1 VALSG
6 LLATATL
13 VLVEN
18 PVRNARSLRRSP
30 RRSLLAGGGLTAA
43 GICAAMVALL
53 LAPATVGRGT
63 AVAAPAVRVPARG
76 VHAHPSGRTP
86 DPRLERLRTLTAQVQ
101 GAVAASSEAR
111 AVPSNLR
118 PPLADAQQDTA
129 TPFQVGCMRPFPA
142 TDVPPCVFGD
152 PRGTATVA
160 LAGDSHAAAWFPAV
174 DPLAQRR
181 HWRLVVLSKAI
192 CPLLLDLPED
202 NPYLHRHYTEC
213 EQWRTAALA
222 RLAAARPALV
232 MLAMSR
238 RYTPNHGFAA
248 YDRSWLA
255 ALRRTVTRL
264 RALGSAVLV
273 LGPVPDPRTWAPT
286 CLSDHLDAAT
296 ACAPSRSAA
305 VNASGVAAEAAEVTA
320 AGGHYA
326 DVTDLFCTATRCP
339 LIVGND
345 LVYRDD
351 NHVTVEYAAL
361 LRPVIEAEIA
371 LALPGG

>member
-1 VALSG
+1 
-6 LLATATL
+6 
-13 VLVEN
+13 
-18 PVRNARSLRRSP
+18 
-30 RRSLLAGGGLTAA
+30 
-43 GICAAMVALL
+43 M
-53 LAPATVGRGT
+53 
-63 AVAAPAVRVPARG
+63 
-76 VHAHPSGRTP
+76 
-86 DPRLERLRTLTAQVQ
+86 
-101 GAVAASSEAR
+101 
-111 AVPSNLR
+111 
-118 PPLADAQQDTA
+118 
-129 TPFQVGCMRPFPA
+129 
-142 TDVPPCVFGD
+142 
-152 PRGTATVA
+152 
-160 LAGDSHAAAWFPAV
+160 
-174 DPLAQRR
+174 
-181 HWRLVVLSKAI
+181 
-192 CPLLLDLPED
+192 
-202 NPYLHRHYTEC
+202 
-213 EQWRTAALA
+213 
-222 RLAAARPALV
+222 AAARPALV
-232 MLAMSR
+232 ILAMSR

-255 ALRRTVTRL
+255 ALRRTVARL

-351 NHVTVEYAAL
+351 THVTVEYAAL